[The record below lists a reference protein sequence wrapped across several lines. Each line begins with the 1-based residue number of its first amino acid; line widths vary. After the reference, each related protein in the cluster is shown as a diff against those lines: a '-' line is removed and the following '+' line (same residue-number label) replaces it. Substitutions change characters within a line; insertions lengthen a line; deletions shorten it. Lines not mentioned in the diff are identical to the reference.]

1 MSGIKPLQPIM
12 QSPLREMQP
21 LKKAGQAFKGM
32 VLERKIEQSNMQL
45 QLMGEVEVF
54 KRPTEKVKVGDKIK
68 YKSKSGVDFNGVIK
82 GGKGVAFDAKETEV
96 ETNFPLKNVKLHQ
109 YETLLRVDKLGG
121 WAFLVVHFVSL
132 NESYLLKASFLKEHW
147 KGVTSKYVGKGSIPI
162 GAIRENCVRIKMK
175 NGCHLDWVSAYRE
188 SENQKAK

>member
-1 MSGIKPLQPIM
+1 ML
-12 QSPLREMQP
+12 QSPIQEMQP
-21 LKKAGQAFKGM
+21 HKKPGQAFKGM
-32 VLERKIEQSNMQL
+32 VLERMIEQSNMQL

-54 KRPTEKVKVGDKIK
+54 KRPTEKVKVGDKLK
-68 YKSKSGVDFNGVIK
+68 YKDKSGVDFNGVIK

-96 ETNFPLKNVKLHQ
+96 KTNFPLKNVKLHQ

-162 GAIRENCVRIKMK
+162 NVIRMSCVRIKTR
-175 NGCHLDWVSAYRE
+175 NGCHLDWLSAYRE
-188 SENQKAK
+188 SEKQTAE